1 MRKSPLSTGFFLLHI
16 LPIFPI
22 FAINLSVKSSWLSL
36 NLFLFGLFVC
46 CLPCPHLI
54 SGHAMPASSTLK
66 SDINRQEN
74 ISQNTAGNKIRM
86 ISLPNKK
93 KDKLMNPNSLV
104 SIDDLSEEQ
113 ILQLLET
120 ARYFEE
126 HPNHKILDGK
136 VVATLFFEPST
147 RTRLSFE
154 TAVNR
159 LGGRVIGFSDAS
171 TTSSSKG
178 ETLKDTIKMV
188 SNYVDLIIMR
198 HYLEGAA
205 RYATEVTDIPII
217 NAGDGANQHPSQT
230 MLDLYSILKTQGT
243 LSNLTITMVGDL
255 KYGRTVHSLLMAM
268 KYFNPTFRFVA
279 CEELRMPR
287 EYIEFCKKQGIPYEE
302 HSDFSRE
309 VIDSSDIIYM
319 TRVQRERFSDI
330 MEYERVKDLYTLR
343 NSMLDT
349 SRNNLRILHPL
360 PRVNEIATDVD
371 DNPKAYYFEQA
382 RNGLFARQALICNA
396 LGLEVGK

>member
-1 MRKSPLSTGFFLLHI
+1 
-16 LPIFPI
+16 
-22 FAINLSVKSSWLSL
+22 
-36 NLFLFGLFVC
+36 
-46 CLPCPHLI
+46 
-54 SGHAMPASSTLK
+54 
-66 SDINRQEN
+66 
-74 ISQNTAGNKIRM
+74 M
-86 ISLPNKK
+86 ISLPNK